1 MTKGFPI
8 MIQYLFKKYEAFP
21 YHQKQFPITNLTFL
35 VQKETSV
42 SLHGKNAKR

>member
-21 YHQKQFPITNLTFL
+21 
-35 VQKETSV
+35 
-42 SLHGKNAKR
+42 